1 MSQKVAQ
8 ISLLLVL
15 GFSISSLDQLNIAD
29 SEPCRSGF
37 RGHADQSSEVMPIKI
52 PRSCRSGFRTD
63 ADQENDRVGDDVG
76 TKLGTTE

>member
-1 MSQKVAQ
+1 MERYTVK
-8 ISLLLVL
+8 L
-15 GFSISSLDQLNIAD
+15 SSTKEWTFPEPCWLRGAD

-37 RGHADQSSEVMPIKI
+37 RGH
-52 PRSCRSGFRTD
+52 